1 MAYNYT
7 NNLGETSMSSSGFDK
22 DHPITTDAFNLVYK
36 LAKEKNKEG
45 LNNLSCI
52 DVQSGY
58 HTPISLLAKEAD
70 MDSVEFLLARGAKI
84 DEAVRGAA
92 IGGHT
97 KQVEE
102 LLARGAKIDWAVSGA
117 AYGGH
122 TKQVEELLAR
132 GAKIDWAVSGAAFGG
147 HTKQVE
153 ELLARGAKIDWA
165 VYGAAFG
172 GHTKQVEELLAR
184 GAKIDWAVSGAAY
197 GGHLSETRALRF
209 LSLMD
214 NDKLRT
220 SFAKKAESIFKFNI
234 IDLLKQA
241 TQINKYMKEKNLN
254 FDQALALTVP
264 EVTGLIN
271 YQSES
276 TFFPSDLTAVVASY
290 LTPITQKDAS
300 TLIQT
305 EESIVKKAMFEEEQI
320 KAQKEHA
327 RLEKL
332 WEKDRPRREQA
343 LKERE
348 KERSKSSLWAQPS
361 PEDVREKENQAH
373 GKQHQKKR

>member
-102 LLARGAKIDWAVSGA
+102 LLARGAKIDWAV
-117 AYGGH
+117 Y
-122 TKQVEELLAR
+122 
-132 GAKIDWAVSGAAFGG
+132 GAAFGG